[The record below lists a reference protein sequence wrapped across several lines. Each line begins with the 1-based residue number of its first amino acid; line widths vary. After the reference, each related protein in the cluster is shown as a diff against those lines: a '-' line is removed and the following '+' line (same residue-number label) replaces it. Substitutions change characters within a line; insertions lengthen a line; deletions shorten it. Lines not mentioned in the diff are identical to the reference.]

1 MNIAKQIGTP
11 AVLEQTA
18 EECIEL
24 ANTIDALLHMAYASL
39 KEARRLRGENPTLA
53 TEVECRAAI
62 REEMANVSVCLGQ
75 LNEIGYP
82 IDMVAVRDKIEKLE
96 YRIGER
102 NAGKAAN
109 RPKDGVLGA
118 KESSYISGMINASDD
133 DLIRRGDAL
142 AAIRKA
148 CILGHLPWKSSSTQ
162 GRTTLEALA
171 AIRLVQKV

>member
-1 MNIAKQIGTP
+1 MNTGNP
-11 AVLEQTA
+11 ALLEQTA
-18 EECIEL
+18 GECTKL
-24 ANTIDALLHMAYASL
+24 AHALL
-39 KEARRLRGENPTLA
+39 KEAMRLRGENPTPV
-53 TEVECRAAI
+53 TEVECRTAI
-62 REEMANVSVCLGQ
+62 REEMANVSVCLGW

-109 RPKDGVLGA
+109 RPGDGVLGA
-118 KESSYISGMINASDD
+118 KASSYISSAINASDN